1 MQKAFYQKTFNIIR
15 YLSIYAI
22 LSIVLSFTFH
32 ILIFLLNNEIFSK
45 RVTIIQSKLHLISM
59 LLLLIGILLFMLL
72 STLLIIELIDRYKT
86 DKISNYIESVK
97 QTMRLRYF
105 LIQHEA
111 SSPSANSFQRN
122 QILRDF
128 NKSLSN
134 CIVDV
139 RNESVIVALKYPAS
153 QQSQQIFR
161 NMESHVKEEISNYNP
176 KFYFHLQR
184 ELEIDCF
191 TKVQKD
197 SENRVFDTRSECQT
211 HSIFQ
216 KYLFLLGLLRQPP
229 IE

>member
-59 LLLLIGILLFMLL
+59 LLLLIGILLFILL
-72 STLLIIELIDRYKT
+72 SNLLIIELIDRYKT

-139 RNESVIVALKYPAS
+139 RNESVIVSLKYPAS

-176 KFYFHLQR
+176 KFYFSSPER
-184 ELEIDCF
+184 IG
-191 TKVQKD
+191 
-197 SENRVFDTRSECQT
+197 NR
-211 HSIFQ
+211 
-216 KYLFLLGLLRQPP
+216 LFYKGSKR
-229 IE
+229 

>member
-1 MQKAFYQKTFNIIR
+1 MEKTFFQKTFNLSR
-15 YLSIYAI
+15 YLLVFVILNTV
-22 LSIVLSFTFH
+22 LSITSRLLI
-32 ILIFLLNNEIFSK
+32 ILFDNEVFSRKIVVIQNKLYLVSMIFLLIAIMLFF
-45 RVTIIQSKLHLISM
+45 
-59 LLLLIGILLFMLL
+59 LLL
-72 STLLIIELIDRYKT
+72 TLLAIELTDRYKT
-86 DKISNYIESVK
+86 DEISNSFESVK

-176 KFYFHLQR
+176 KFYFSSPER
-184 ELEIDCF
+184 IG
-191 TKVQKD
+191 
-197 SENRVFDTRSECQT
+197 NR
-211 HSIFQ
+211 
-216 KYLFLLGLLRQPP
+216 LFYKGSKR
-229 IE
+229 

>member
-59 LLLLIGILLFMLL
+59 LLLLIGILLFILL

-105 LIQHEA
+105 LIQHETI
-111 SSPSANSFQRN
+111 STSINSFQKN
-122 QILRDF
+122 PIVQDF
-128 NKSLSN
+128 NKSVTGS
-134 CIVDV
+134 IVDV
-139 RNESVIVALKYPAS
+139 RNESVIVVLKYPTS

-161 NMESHVKEEISNYNP
+161 SMESHIKEEISNYNP
-176 KFYFHLQR
+176 NFYFSSAVR
-184 ELEIDCF
+184 IG
-191 TKVQKD
+191 KK
-197 SENRVFDTRSECQT
+197 
-211 HSIFQ
+211 
-216 KYLFLLGLLRQPP
+216 LFYKGSKR
-229 IE
+229 